1 MNKNEALNIINIFET
16 EVADILKKHGY
27 QIETGNASYSDST
40 ITFKSLRV
48 NLIGSLN
55 KEAEQLE
62 SHIEY
67 LQGYSKWLLKTHE
80 PVYIYEEMKPQNYKL
95 VGYSPRSKKYPYI
108 VEDEKGQGW
117 KVKESLVRRYFSYPN
132 EDHPDYF
139 PKGTPLNKLPD
150 GINRT

>member
-1 MNKNEALNIINIFET
+1 MNRNEAKNIINIFET

-27 QIETGNASYSDST
+27 QLETGNASFSDST
-40 ITFKSLRV
+40 LTLKSLRI

-80 PVYIYEEMKPQNYKL
+80 PVYIYLK
-95 VGYSPRSKKYPYI
+95 I
-108 VEDEKGQGW
+108 
-117 KVKESLVRRYFSYPN
+117 
-132 EDHPDYF
+132 
-139 PKGTPLNKLPD
+139 
-150 GINRT
+150 INW